1 MTEQAPETYG
11 FLAFMRV
18 MERKGR
24 GNPRIGKNSTLRE
37 ETVSVGQDPS
47 LAFPESDISGIE
59 LGGKRPQIRNNI
71 LGFFGPQ
78 GALPLNT
85 TEEVKRW
92 VDRGDRAFVGFTDLF
107 ATRFLQLF
115 FRAWSDV
122 RAITQFDHET
132 GDRFRGYLAAFV
144 GMGTPTFQNRDV
156 LPDINKVS
164 LAPLALG
171 RVRSPKRLQQMLA
184 LDLNADVQVEEH
196 VLSWMNLEP
205 DNHNRLGQTGSSLGR
220 DMYLGARVPTVS
232 DKIRLNLR
240 TRTLK
245 EYRDFLPGGALHDRL
260 VALVRWYLGQSVD
273 VDVSLSIPATEM
285 PGAILGRSTEIGWIA
300 NLSPPKDRTGMIPG
314 ASYALA
320 LNTPRR
326 T

>member
-18 MERKGR
+18 MERGAKGK
-24 GNPRIGKNSTLRE
+24 PRIGKNSTLRE

-47 LAFPESDISGIE
+47 LAFPESDISDIE
-59 LGGKRPQIRNNI
+59 LGGKRPFIRNNI

-132 GDRFRGYLAAFV
+132 GDRFRWYLAAFV
-144 GMGTPTFQNRDV
+144 GLGTPTFQNRDV
-156 LPDINKVS
+156 LPDINKIA

-184 LDLNADVQVEEH
+184 VDLNADVQVEEH

-205 DNHNRLGQTGSSLGR
+205 DSHNRLGQAGSSLGR

-232 DKIRLNLR
+232 DKIRINLR
-240 TRTLK
+240 TRTLR

-260 VALVRWYLGQSVD
+260 AAMVRWYLGQSVD
-273 VDVSLSIPATEM
+273 VDVALSIPAREM
-285 PGAILGRSTEIGWIA
+285 PGAVLGKTTEIGWIA
-300 NLSPPKDRTGMIPG
+300 NLSPPQDRTGMIPG
-314 ASYALA
+314 ASYALS
-320 LNTPRR
+320 LHTPHH
-326 T
+326 